1 MLWAMIKNSIFK
13 NKIQKSLAFLTC
25 FLATL
30 LLCAMLNI
38 TLGIGNEVG
47 KQLRSYGSNIIVLPK
62 GSNLSV
68 EVGGKIY
75 EPLKNKSYLDEN
87 NLHKIKEIFWRN
99 NITAFAPFLEGKAE
113 MKIVQG
119 VENSQKTR
127 TNAAQNAENSQEIQ
141 NQSEKNAENS
151 QIKTTQTEQS
161 SQIQANSEKN
171 SQEVLIVGTYF
182 DKHIEIADE
191 DDFSTGIKTLY
202 PLLRIDGEWIRD
214 DDTQNIMLGAEFA
227 SKNALKIGDMIVLNG
242 TQLRVAGI
250 LHNAGKN
257 ANKVIMSLKLAQKML
272 DKHGVFAHA
281 EVSALTIPEDDL
293 SLKARRDTSALNQL
307 EFDKWYCSAY
317 VNSIA
322 YQIEEDFKGASA
334 KPQTA
339 ITDAESLI
347 ISKIQSLMA
356 LTALI
361 CLIVSSI
368 AIASLMSSEIHAR
381 KKEIGLLKVLGAN
394 AFQIYIIF
402 ASENL
407 LVALLAALFGFAFG
421 VGLSELISLSIF
433 NYTIAVSFIALP
445 LCLAFALV
453 IVLLGCLLSL
463 KDIVNLLPVQVLYG
477 K

>member
-113 MKIVQG
+113 MKV
-119 VENSQKTR
+119 VKNSQIR
-127 TNAAQNAENSQEIQ
+127 TTQAA
-141 NQSEKNAENS
+141 KNAENS
-151 QIKTTQTEQS
+151 QTSGEKTAQTP
-161 SQIQANSEKN
+161 QIQAQTQKN
-171 SQEVLIVGTYF
+171 SQEVLILGTYF
-182 DKHIEIADE
+182 DKEIAIADE
-191 DDFSTGIKTLY
+191 EGFSTGIKTLY
-202 PLLRIDGEWIRD
+202 PLLRVDGEWVRD
-214 DDTQNIMLGAEFA
+214 GDTQNIMLGAEFA
-227 SKNALKIGDMIVLNG
+227 SKNALKIGDIIILNG
-242 TQLRVAGI
+242 SELRVVGI
-250 LHNAGKN
+250 LQNAGKN
-257 ANKVIMSLKLAQKML
+257 ANKIFMSLNLAQKML
-272 DKHGVFAHA
+272 AKPGVFAHA

-317 VNSIA
+317 ANSIA

-347 ISKIQSLMA
+347 ISKIQSLMG

-361 CLIVSSI
+361 CLVVASI

-394 AFQIYIIF
+394 AFQIYVIF

-407 LVALLAALFGFAFG
+407 LVALLAAVLGFACG
-421 VGLSELISLSIF
+421 IGLSELIALSIF
-433 NYTIAVSFIALP
+433 GYTIAASLLALP
-445 LCLAFALV
+445 ITLAFALA
-453 IVLLGCLLSL
+453 IVLLGCLFSL

>member
-1 MLWAMIKNSIFK
+1 MLWAMIKSSIFK
-13 NKIQKSLAFLTC
+13 NKIQKILVFLTC

-62 GSNLSV
+62 GSNLSI

-75 EPLKNKSYLDEN
+75 EPLKNKSYLEEN
-87 NLHKIKEIFWRN
+87 DLHKIKEIFWRN
-99 NITAFAPFLEGKAE
+99 NITAFAPFLDGSVM
-113 MKIVQG
+113 MKD
-119 VENSQKTR
+119 K
-127 TNAAQNAENSQEIQ
+127 
-141 NQSEKNAENS
+141 
-151 QIKTTQTEQS
+151 
-161 SQIQANSEKN
+161 
-171 SQEVLIVGTYF
+171 EVLIIGTYF

-191 DDFSTGIKTLY
+191 DDFSTGIKNLY
-202 PLLRIDGEWIRD
+202 PILQVDGEWIKD
-214 DDTQNIMLGAEFA
+214 DDSSNIMLGDEFA
-227 SKNALKIGDMIVLNG
+227 SKNSLKIGDTVNLNG
-242 TQLRVAGI
+242 LEFQVVGI

-257 ANKVIMSLKLAQKML
+257 ANKIIMSLNLAQQML
-272 DKHGVFAHA
+272 NKQGVFSHA

-293 SLKARRDTSALNQL
+293 SQKARRDTSSLNQL

-339 ITDAESLI
+339 ISDAESLI
-347 ISKIQSLMA
+347 ISKIQSLMG

-361 CLIVSSI
+361 CLVVSSI
-368 AIASLMSSEIHAR
+368 AIASLMSSEIHSR

-394 AFQIYIIF
+394 AFQIYVIF
-402 ASENL
+402 ASENV
-407 LVALLAALFGFAFG
+407 LVALIAALFGFAFG
-421 VGLSELISLSIF
+421 VGLSELIALSIF
-433 NYTIAVSFIALP
+433 DYTIAISFIALP
-445 LCLAFALV
+445 LCLAFALI

>member
-38 TLGIGNEVG
+38 TLSIGNEVG
-47 KQLRSYGSNIIVLPK
+47 KQLRSYGSNILVLPK

-68 EVGGKIY
+68 EVWGKIY

-113 MKIVQG
+113 MKVAKNSQLHAAQSL
-119 VENSQKTR
+119 ENSQTSGEKI
-127 TNAAQNAENSQEIQ
+127 AQ
-141 NQSEKNAENS
+141 
-151 QIKTTQTEQS
+151 T
-161 SQIQANSEKN
+161 SQIQAKNEKN
-171 SQEVLIVGTYF
+171 SQEVLILGTYF
-182 DKHIEIADE
+182 DKEIAIADE
-191 DDFSTGIKTLY
+191 EGFSTGIKTLY
-202 PLLRIDGEWIRD
+202 PLLRVDGAWVRD
-214 DDTQNIMLGAEFA
+214 SDTQNIMLGAEFA
-227 SKNALKIGDMIVLNG
+227 SKNALKIGDIITLNG
-242 TQLRVAGI
+242 SELRVVGI

-257 ANKVIMSLKLAQKML
+257 ANKIFMSLNLAQKML
-272 DKHGVFAHA
+272 KKPGVFAHA

-317 VNSIA
+317 ANSIA

-347 ISKIQSLMA
+347 ISKIQSLMG

-361 CLIVSSI
+361 CLVVASI

-394 AFQIYIIF
+394 AFQIYVIF

-407 LVALLAALFGFAFG
+407 LVALLAAVLGFACG
-421 VGLSELISLSIF
+421 IGLSELIALSIF
-433 NYTIAVSFIALP
+433 GYTIAASLLALP
-445 LCLAFALV
+445 ITLAFALA
-453 IVLLGCLLSL
+453 IVLLGCLFSL

>member
-113 MKIVQG
+113 MK
-119 VENSQKTR
+119 TP
-127 TNAAQNAENSQEIQ
+127 
-141 NQSEKNAENS
+141 
-151 QIKTTQTEQS
+151 
-161 SQIQANSEKN
+161 QIQAQNEKN
-171 SQEVLIVGTYF
+171 SQEVLILGTYF
-182 DKHIEIADE
+182 DKEIAIADE
-191 DDFSTGIKTLY
+191 DGFSTGIKTLY
-202 PLLRIDGEWIRD
+202 PLLRVDGAWVRD
-214 DDTQNIMLGAEFA
+214 GDTQNIMLGAEFA
-227 SKNALKIGDMIVLNG
+227 SKNALKIGDIIILNG
-242 TQLRVAGI
+242 TELRVVGI
-250 LHNAGKN
+250 LQNAGKN
-257 ANKVIMSLKLAQKML
+257 ANKIFMSLNLAQKML
-272 DKHGVFAHA
+272 AKPGVFAHA

-317 VNSIA
+317 ANSIA

-347 ISKIQSLMA
+347 ISKIQSLMG

-361 CLIVSSI
+361 CLVVASI
-368 AIASLMSSEIHAR
+368 AIASLMSSEIHSR

-394 AFQIYIIF
+394 AFQIYVIF

-407 LVALLAALFGFAFG
+407 LVALLAAVLGFACG
-421 VGLSELISLSIF
+421 IGLSELIALSIF
-433 NYTIAVSFIALP
+433 GYTIAASLLALAIT
-445 LCLAFALV
+445 LAFALA
-453 IVLLGCLLSL
+453 IVLLGCLFSL